1 MTAFKTVALSVAA
14 VLTSTPATLVLL
26 RYVIFHGTRDTGTGI
41 HNSLCPY
48 IYVSLTAS
56 VGFVASLGWLLF
68 ISCAQLGLLWPITP

>member
-1 MTAFKTVALSVAA
+1 MTAFKAVALSVAA

-26 RYVIFHGTRDTGTGI
+26 RYVIFHGTRDTGTD
-41 HNSLCPY
+41 NSLCPY

-68 ISCAQLGLLWPITP
+68 ISCAQLGLLRPITP